1 MEEFLNDIEFID
13 FMSYKAA
20 AIIAMAFFM
29 VLLMDNKNW
38 SRATKDNY

>member
-20 AIIAMAFFM
+20 AIIAMVFF
-29 VLLMDNKNW
+29 VALLIGDKELRPNN
-38 SRATKDNY
+38 